1 MGSDI
6 GTFVCFRDY
15 CRKDRRQTTFRECFW
30 IHSRRALFIYYNK
43 GYDVMSFIGNI
54 EVQTFSPTYK
64 FLRLN
69 TDCDRCKFRHPMWL
83 NKKQAI
89 QFLIELASE
98 IRNLED
104 TDDDPYKYPTADVKV
119 DLED

>member
-1 MGSDI
+1 M
-6 GTFVCFRDY
+6 
-15 CRKDRRQTTFRECFW
+15 
-30 IHSRRALFIYYNK
+30 FIYYNK
-43 GYDVMSFIGNI
+43 GYDVVSFIGNI
-54 EVQTFSPTYK
+54 EVQTFSPRYK

-98 IRNLED
+98 IGNLED
-104 TDDDPYKYPTADVKV
+104 TDDNPYDVEWQKQELARGEKRV
-119 DLED
+119 DLAD